1 MPRVKKFTA
10 EQIIGKIREAELAQG
25 KTGRKRSQPPH
36 LGNLHSVIARILQI
50 WWLTPFPLPEPFS
63 PPALE
68 RSLFRNA

>member
-10 EQIIGKIREAELAQG
+10 EQIIGKLREAEVGLAQG

-50 WWLTPFPLPEPFS
+50 WWLTPFPLVKDYARPS
-63 PPALE
+63 
-68 RSLFRNA
+68 SFR